1 MERGYDDVGYWY
13 RALSTLAK
21 AMTNKDVFDLAVFLF
36 LAAITVSIRGI
47 SKAIEYCML
56 GGDVAEDMPEI

>member
-1 MERGYDDVGYWY
+1 MECGYDDVGYRY
-13 RALSTLAK
+13 RALLVIT
-21 AMTNKDVFDLAVFLF
+21 MTNKDVFDLAVFLF